1 MGRWLAGRL
10 MKELGLVS
18 CQQPTHRYKRGGHE
32 HVAIPNYLERQFAV
46 TEPNQVWCGDV
57 AYIWTGKRWA
67 YLAVVL
73 DLFARKPVGWAM
85 SFSPDSRL
93 TMKSLEMAWE
103 TRGKPGGVMF
113 HSDQG
118 SHYTSRQFRQLL
130 WRYQIRQSMSRR
142 GNCWDNSPM
151 ERFFRSLKNEWMP
164 VVGYVSFSEA
174 AHAITDYIVGYYSAL
189 RPHEYNGGLPPNE
202 SENRYWKNHPEKPDG
217 RRAVLRSQVPELH
230 GISHGSAGA
239 RSIATMAT
247 RRGYQMGRWL
257 AGRLMKE
264 LGLVSCQQPTHRYK
278 RGGHEHVAI
287 PNYLERQFAVT
298 EPNQVW
304 CGDVAYIWTGKR
316 WAYLAVVLDLFAR
329 KPVGWAMSFSPDSRL
344 TMKALEMAWETRGK
358 PGGVMFHSDQGS
370 HYTSRQFRQLLWR
383 YQIRQS
389 MSRRGNCWDN
399 SPMERFFRSLKNE
412 WMPVVGY
419 VSFSEAAHAI
429 TDYIVGY
436 YSALRPHEYNGGL
449 PPNESENRYW
459 KNSNSEASFC

>member
-57 AYIWTGKRWA
+57 T
-67 YLAVVL
+67 
-73 DLFARKPVGWAM
+73 
-85 SFSPDSRL
+85 
-93 TMKSLEMAWE
+93 
-103 TRGKPGGVMF
+103 
-113 HSDQG
+113 
-118 SHYTSRQFRQLL
+118 
-130 WRYQIRQSMSRR
+130 
-142 GNCWDNSPM
+142 
-151 ERFFRSLKNEWMP
+151 
-164 VVGYVSFSEA
+164 
-174 AHAITDYIVGYYSAL
+174 
-189 RPHEYNGGLPPNE
+189 
-202 SENRYWKNHPEKPDG
+202 
-217 RRAVLRSQVPELH
+217 
-230 GISHGSAGA
+230 
-239 RSIATMAT
+239 
-247 RRGYQMGRWL
+247 
-257 AGRLMKE
+257 
-264 LGLVSCQQPTHRYK
+264 
-278 RGGHEHVAI
+278 
-287 PNYLERQFAVT
+287 
-298 EPNQVW
+298 
-304 CGDVAYIWTGKR
+304 YIWTGKR

-449 PPNESENRYW
+449 PQTNRKIDTGKTLTRWPVFVDHFRFSRFGATGRLWFEFVVALNLRFCLQRSLSSLRRRASRSRPTMMPFSASSVWSRRVPYVSRVRICATLISSFSRSSLCFLSEG
-459 KNSNSEASFC
+459 SCCTQL